1 MKDQYISTI
10 KCFDIKCN
18 MTPLF
23 FNEYISTD
31 NYRHK
36 VILSSVNPTKLSV
49 VQFLVDYHTKRK
61 QQMIIFCEGK
71 NIFRSDIS
79 QTECADLMSLAG
91 VIING
96 YDLETCKQR
105 TLVAYYLY
113 YRK

>member
-1 MKDQYISTI
+1 MSLFKKLFKVKPSKSEICAKLDNRKLQYVTERLPDGEIVVGKSGYI
-10 KCFDIKCN
+10 NIR
-18 MTPLF
+18 
-23 FNEYISTD
+23 NE
-31 NYRHK
+31 
-36 VILSSVNPTKLSV
+36 
-49 VQFLVDYHTKRK
+49 
-61 QQMIIFCEGK
+61 QMIIFCEGK

>member
-1 MKDQYISTI
+1 MSLFKKLFKVKPGKSEICKKLDNRKLQYVTERLPDGEIVVGKSG
-10 KCFDIKCN
+10 
-18 MTPLF
+18 
-23 FNEYISTD
+23 YINVRND
-31 NYRHK
+31 
-36 VILSSVNPTKLSV
+36 
-49 VQFLVDYHTKRK
+49 
-61 QQMIIFCEGK
+61 QMIIFCEGK